1 MLTIENLIISSP
13 SMPFMDNI
21 HPFYKESIRCL
32 FGADK
37 TAEVH
42 SFPTRNRMSIT
53 NSLQEMIGNN
63 KYDFSYFIDIRFQEE
78 LGSPSPQYE
87 ILSDLKLTSIIP
99 ICVHGDNIGIIKEGL
114 RISDALLS
122 KGEKALCTISNVASA
137 TWQHSG
143 LEFVISCILSS
154 DGLSD
159 GFVNMKGK
167 FLI

>member
-1 MLTIENLIISSP
+1 MLAIENLQISSP
-13 SMPFMDNI
+13 ITPFADNI

-32 FGADK
+32 FGADM
-37 TAEVH
+37 TTEAP

-53 NSLQEMIGNN
+53 NSLQETMGNN
-63 KYDFSYFIDIRFQEE
+63 KYDFSYFLDIRFQEE
-78 LGSPSPQYE
+78 LGSSSPQYE
-87 ILSDLKLTSIIP
+87 ILSDLKLTSVIP
-99 ICVHGDNIGIIKEGL
+99 ICVHGDNNGIIKEGL
-114 RISDALLS
+114 RIIDALLS

-154 DGLSD
+154 NGLSD
-159 GFVNMKGK
+159 GHINMKGK

>member
-1 MLTIENLIISSP
+1 MLVIENLQISSP
-13 SMPFMDNI
+13 SMPFTNSI

-37 TAEVH
+37 TTEAH

-53 NSLQEMIGNN
+53 NSLQKAIGDN
-63 KYDFSYFIDIRFQEE
+63 KYDISYFLDIRFQEE

-87 ILSDLKLTSIIP
+87 ILSDLELTSVIP

-114 RISDALLS
+114 RIIDALLS

-154 DGLSD
+154 NGLSD
-159 GFVNMKGK
+159 ELIDMKGN